1 MSKDYLFCC
10 KQIETHI
17 SAIALANGVNV
28 SDSSITL
35 LRMFFISLFDDIC
48 KKEVN
53 NNEKNI
59 KN

>member
-10 KQIETHI
+10 KQIETYI

-35 LRMFFISLFDDIC
+35 LRMFFISLFDDII

-53 NNEKNI
+53 NNEKN
-59 KN
+59 N

>member
-10 KQIETHI
+10 KQIETYI
-17 SAIALANGVNV
+17 SAIALVNGVNI

-48 KKEVN
+48 KKEVK
-53 NNEKNI
+53 NNEKNS
-59 KN
+59 